1 VNRFLDRTDAG
12 RQLAVRLAS
21 WHSDPR
27 AIVVGLA
34 RGGVVV
40 AAEVAAALDLRLDV
54 LVVRKI
60 GVPGREEV
68 AMGALGEGGVVVV
81 DEATQHSAG
90 VTPARFAAA
99 RKDEEVELDRRVRRY
114 RAGQPAASLADAVV
128 LIVDDGVAT
137 GATARAACRVARM
150 RDAARVVLAVPVAA
164 RTAVRELRAEADEVV
179 VLIEVGGAF
188 AVGEWY
194 DDFNQTSDAEV
205 LERLATARRRRPED
219 ARGPGDGETRGGD
232 ATAP

>member
-205 LERLATARRRRPED
+205 LERLAAGRRRPED